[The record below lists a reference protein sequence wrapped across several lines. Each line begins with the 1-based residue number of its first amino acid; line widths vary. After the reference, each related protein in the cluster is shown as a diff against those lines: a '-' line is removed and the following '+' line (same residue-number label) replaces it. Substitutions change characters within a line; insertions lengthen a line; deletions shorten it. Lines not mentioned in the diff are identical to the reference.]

1 MESNEF
7 LSTLLGDD
15 SVKSISKATGSNQQ
29 DVEKVLVA
37 ALPSLLGGAL
47 GQAQDEQTAGGFAGA
62 LADHAK
68 VDTRDLGS
76 FMSNVDME
84 DGGKIIKHLLG
95 AQEEELAAKAKKKS
109 GIDTK
114 KIIKIMAIVAPLLM
128 AQMGKQAKAKSGSAS
143 QGSASD
149 VIGIIGGLMDG
160 IDASDVFKIVGA
172 LMK

>member
-1 MESNEF
+1 MDME
-7 LSTLLGDD
+7 TMMKLLMSSD
-15 SVKSISKATGSNQQ
+15 
-29 DVEKVLVA
+29 
-37 ALPSLLGGAL
+37 AL
-47 GQAQDEQTAGGFAGA
+47 GQVGKQAGVTEKEASDAMKIIVPMLLKGMQGQAQNVDTQAGFLEA
-62 LADHAK
+62 LASHGKD
-68 VDTRDLGS
+68 DTKDVSKFL
-76 FMSNVDME
+76 SNVDTE
-84 DGGKIIKHLLG
+84 DGGKIVKHLLG